1 MFKLFPALARPLRFR
16 LLFCVPVLL
25 CGLGAWAQTP
35 EFRALWVDAFGAGF
49 KDASQVTQLI
59 TDARA
64 GNFNA
69 VIVEVRK
76 RGDAYYNGS
85 PYEPKA
91 TDVSPASFDPL
102 QDLITK
108 GHDTSGGK
116 ARIEIHAWI
125 VTYPISQTASPP
137 PNHPMSLH
145 PDWLTQNNAGETYD
159 GANYVFDPGHPGVQA
174 HTYNVAMDIIS
185 RYDVDGFN
193 LDYIRYSGKA
203 WGYNPVAVQR
213 FNTLYNR
220 SGLPSTTDSVWLQF
234 RRDQVTALVRKIY
247 LSALALKP
255 QVRISADTICFAP
268 GVTTDSAW
276 YSSAAAYTD
285 KLQDWRAWME
295 EGILDL
301 NIPMM
306 YFDQDTWASAWNNWS
321 VFAKNHRYNRQVALG
336 PALYLNSID
345 DSILQIRSSRELT
358 PAGYRADG
366 VSGYAYKLTNDEGV
380 PRATFLAALTQ
391 PSPYDPIT
399 PPVFGTA
406 VSPPEM
412 TWKTAPTRGHLK
424 GYVRDAATLAG
435 LDYATVILSGPVS
448 RTLRTDATGFFGT
461 VDLLPGTYTLTAGF
475 PGYLTRSSNVTV
487 TVGAVTTQDFE
498 LEQSAAPAIVHQ
510 PQSQSIV
517 VGGDA
522 VFSVTATGNPPPGYQ
537 WRFNGADIAGASGRI
552 YTRTNVT
559 PADAGVY
566 TVRVA
571 NSAGSVTSSNAVL
584 SVVTSD
590 SPPLLT
596 TYPQSQTVTA
606 GASVTLTAAAQ
617 GTGPLSYQ
625 WKFNGAN
632 LAGATLP
639 SLILDNVQTANAGS
653 YTVSVTN
660 NAGSDTSSPATLTVH
675 YALNLAVSGAGAVS
689 KSPDLPTYPPGSS
702 VTLTPTTSQF
712 FSGWSGDAGG
722 AANPLVIT
730 MNGNKSVTA
739 SFTNER
745 IVESRQPDGSLT
757 PNPPYADVS
766 FANSTL
772 KSGAAGLSGSGS
784 RYGFSGTPSFTIRPT
799 LSVPGG
805 TYTVYVTHGSASSIS
820 DDIVVNISQTGCSG
834 LPASTS
840 AFQESNGNTWEL
852 LGTMTL
858 NAGVTVPTIT
868 FAYGGGTLNSTSG
881 RMYSDAVKFVSTAT
895 PSQPPVVLMQPAN
908 RTVLAGQPAAF
919 AVNATGSGSLSY
931 QWRFNGANIAG
942 ATASIYTRTA
952 AQPSHAGL
960 YSVVVSSSFGSVISS
975 NAMLTVNQPV
985 TITSQPLSQT
995 HNQGA
1000 AVTFSVTAAGSAPLG
1015 YQWRF
1020 KGAPLAGATASSL
1033 TLNNLQA
1040 SDAGEYAVVVTN
1052 VAGAV
1057 LSSNAILAV
1066 RLPPVI
1072 VAHPADQTVNPGA
1085 TVVFAVSATG
1095 TEPLSYQWQRGGSD
1109 IVGATGS
1116 SFSLDNVQPADSG
1129 IYSVIVSN
1137 AAGVEVSDPAVLT
1150 VNVPPGIVTQP
1161 QSQTVNAGDTVTFT
1175 VEAGGTEPLSYQWR
1189 FNGADLEGATSSAFV
1204 IADVREIHG
1213 GAYSVVVSNVAGVAV
1228 SADALLTVAGVL
1240 RPRIDSIRLLPGG
1253 QIELGFSGGP
1263 GSFVLEASSSLGS
1276 WTNLSSL
1283 TATGAVFEFVD
1294 GETNPPTRFY
1304 RLRKE

>member
-1 MFKLFPALARPLRFR
+1 MFKLFPALGWPLRFSVCVCFAV
-16 LLFCVPVLL
+16 LFSTVGV
-25 CGLGAWAQTP
+25 WAQTP

-59 TDARA
+59 ADARA

-137 PNHPMSLH
+137 PSHPMSLH

-159 GANYVFDPGHPGVQA
+159 GVNYVFDPGHPGVQA
-174 HTYNVAMDIIS
+174 HTYNVALDIIS

-220 SGLPSTTDSVWLQF
+220 SGLPSTTDPAWLQF

-306 YFDQDTWASAWNNWS
+306 YFDQDSWASAWNNWS

-345 DSILQIRSSRELT
+345 DSILQIRSSREPT
-358 PAGYRADG
+358 TAGYRADG

-380 PRATFLAALTQ
+380 SRATFLAALTQ
-391 PSPYDPIT
+391 PSSYDPLT
-399 PPVFGTA
+399 PPVFGSA

-424 GYVRDAATLAG
+424 GFVRDAATLAG

-461 VDLLPGTYTLTAGF
+461 VDLLPGTYTMTAGF

-537 WRFNGADIAGASGRI
+537 WRFNGADIAGATGRI

-559 PADAGVY
+559 LADAGVY

-571 NSAGSVTSSNAVL
+571 NSAGSVISSNAVL

-625 WKFNGAN
+625 WKFNGSN

-639 SLILDNVQTANAGS
+639 SLILDNVQAANAGS
-653 YTVSVTN
+653 YKVSVTN
-660 NAGSDTSSPATLTVH
+660 NAGSETSPPAALTVH

-689 KSPDLPTYPPGSS
+689 KSPDLPTYPPGST
-702 VTLTPTTSQF
+702 VTLTATTSQF

-730 MNGNKSVTA
+730 MNGNKSLTA
-739 SFTNER
+739 TFTNETV
-745 IVESRQPDGSLT
+745 IDDTAATVVGT
-757 PNPPYADVS
+757 W
-766 FANSTL
+766 STGT
-772 KSGAAGLSGSGS
+772 SAGYYNLGYRYRSSGSGAN
-784 RYGFSGTPSFTIRPT
+784 YVQFTPYLPLGGNYQLYTWHVAGANRTTNAPHVIAFN
-799 LSVPGG
+799 GG
-805 TYTVYVTHGSASSIS
+805 TQTVYV
-820 DDIVVNISQTGCSG
+820 N
-834 LPASTS
+834 
-840 AFQESNGNTWEL
+840 QEINGARWVL
-852 LGTMTL
+852 LGSF
-858 NAGVTVPTIT
+858 NFAAGNSGSVRITDAANDPTQQVM
-868 FAYGGGTLNSTSG
+868 A
-881 RMYSDAVKFVSTAT
+881 DAIRFVSTAT

-931 QWRFNGANIAG
+931 QWRFNGANLAG

-952 AQPSHAGL
+952 AQPSHAGN
-960 YSVVVSSSFGSVISS
+960 YSVLVSSSFGSVISS

-985 TITSQPLSQT
+985 TITSHPLSQT

-1000 AVTFSVTAAGSAPLG
+1000 EVTFTVTAAGSAPLG

-1020 KGAPLAGATASSL
+1020 KGVNLAGATGSSL
-1033 TLNNLQA
+1033 TLTNLQA

-1072 VAHPADQTVNPGA
+1072 VAQPADQTVNPGA

-1095 TEPLSYQWQRGGSD
+1095 TEPLSYQWQRGGGD
-1109 IVGATGS
+1109 IAGATGS
-1116 SFSLDNVQPADSG
+1116 SFSLANVQPADSG
-1129 IYSVIVSN
+1129 LYSVIVSN

-1161 QSQTVNAGDTVTFT
+1161 QSQTVNVGDTVTFT

-1189 FNGADLEGATSSAFV
+1189 FNGANLEGATSSAFV
-1204 IADVREIHG
+1204 IADVQEIHG

-1228 SADALLTVAGVL
+1228 STEALLTVAGVS
-1240 RPRIDSIRLLPGG
+1240 RPRIDSIRMLPGG

-1263 GSFVLEASSSLGS
+1263 GTFVLEASPSLGS